1 MTTLTD
7 WNCQILPSEWVEG
20 RSPQRISLALER
32 MHQAF
37 GISQF
42 YLRPQ
47 YDAVRESVAAFLHRR
62 ERIKESLVPHLS
74 PSVSVLI
81 GASVTLSPAIC
92 EIWEIGKL
100 LADRSTLPILLPM
113 CSYAD
118 WIDRELNRLL
128 FQRRLR
134 PLFLSF
140 ERAVILYPEEAIE
153 RLMRIKGAA
162 FQFSY
167 RSLQETKI
175 LNVIKSL
182 LKEQK
187 TVLLGTGLDS
197 PEKIGLYEL
206 PYYLD
211 CAKRFFDEREL
222 CRLLSNGRFSL

>member
-7 WNCQILPSEWVEG
+7 WNCQLLPSLRDVEH
-20 RSPQRISLALER
+20 SPQRIALALEEMR
-32 MHQAF
+32 QAF

-42 YLRPQ
+42 YLTPP
-47 YDAVRESVAAFLHRR
+47 YDVARESVTAFLHRR

-81 GASVTLSPAIC
+81 GASVTLSPSVC
-92 EIWEIGKL
+92 EIRELDKL
-100 LADRSTLPILLPM
+100 LTNRSHLCLSLPL
-113 CSYAD
+113 CEYAHWVD
-118 WIDRELNRLL
+118 FELNRLL
-128 FQRRLR
+128 FHRRLR

-167 RSLQETKI
+167 RSLQVTKI
-175 LNVIKSL
+175 LNVIKCL
-182 LKEQK
+182 LKERK

-222 CRLLSNGRFSL
+222 CRLLSNGGASL